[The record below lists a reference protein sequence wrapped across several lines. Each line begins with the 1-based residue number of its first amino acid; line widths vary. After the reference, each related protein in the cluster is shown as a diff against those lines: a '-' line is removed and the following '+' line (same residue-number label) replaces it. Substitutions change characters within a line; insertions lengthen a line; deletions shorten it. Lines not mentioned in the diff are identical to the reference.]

1 MPLLAHHI
9 DHIGIVWQSN
19 IEHRLWIIHMVT
31 RFKGFEDMQKEMFG
45 LVDPFILK
53 VEAVC
58 CYIDHAGQRASNFLA
73 FLFLLLNG
81 TLHYF
86 YKKQFDQ
93 MELVLIIFVL

>member
-9 DHIGIVWQSN
+9 DRIGIAHLWQSN

-58 CYIDHAGQRASNFLA
+58 CYIDHAGQRASPF
-73 FLFLLLNG
+73 
-81 TLHYF
+81 
-86 YKKQFDQ
+86 
-93 MELVLIIFVL
+93 